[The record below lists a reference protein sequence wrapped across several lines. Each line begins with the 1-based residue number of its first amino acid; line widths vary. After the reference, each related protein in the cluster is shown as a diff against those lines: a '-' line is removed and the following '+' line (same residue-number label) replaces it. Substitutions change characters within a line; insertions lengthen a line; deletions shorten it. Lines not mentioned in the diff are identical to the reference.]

1 MVAAAEIDVRTVG
14 CSPLAYGFG
23 FSGTI
28 TTGIPPTIRPNSVT
42 RPQPSDLPPALPQ
55 VNVLEGVAIPCGL
68 KIIHRRPRV
77 ILTGL
82 RWGNGSMA
90 LYLKAPSQLPVTAN
104 WAASFLLLGRQI
116 AKYELESDRQL
127 LICVSAPARDYIAW
141 LIGVGWRLVREP
153 DAHEQIEVSDSLTI
167 GMRLNIASESRVW
180 SGVLRG
186 IDSAKGRIN
195 ISGIWISISDVRAV
209 AISNRAEG
217 AEWSQRDI
225 PARPTITNGS
235 WLEKSWTAAHV
246 NQDHEIALVGV
257 KQEILHESK
266 AQIGFS
272 ADSMIELGHLLTIPE
287 ATSFTAWCTTV
298 VPATEGGMA
307 AVDAAAKL
315 VVLDG
320 PSAGQWL
327 RAVKSKCVV
336 CIVDRSRENDPF
348 EEAIARFALDG
359 TLLDRQFLDW
369 SPPPGIEIFGV
380 EVLV

>member
-1 MVAAAEIDVRTVG
+1 M
-14 CSPLAYGFG
+14 
-23 FSGTI
+23 
-28 TTGIPPTIRPNSVT
+28 
-42 RPQPSDLPPALPQ
+42 
-55 VNVLEGVAIPCGL
+55 
-68 KIIHRRPRV
+68 
-77 ILTGL
+77 
-82 RWGNGSMA
+82 
-90 LYLKAPSQLPVTAN
+90 
-104 WAASFLLLGRQI
+104 
-116 AKYELESDRQL
+116 
-127 LICVSAPARDYIAW
+127 
-141 LIGVGWRLVREP
+141 
-153 DAHEQIEVSDSLTI
+153 
-167 GMRLNIASESRVW
+167 
-180 SGVLRG
+180 
-186 IDSAKGRIN
+186 
-195 ISGIWISISDVRAV
+195 
-209 AISNRAEG
+209 
-217 AEWSQRDI
+217 
-225 PARPTITNGS
+225 
-235 WLEKSWTAAHV
+235 